1 MKKITKFFAV
11 LLITVLS
18 ITSTVFAETETTLSN
33 SESINAGEALVYNSF
48 AIASEDFV
56 KFSIE
61 NNTGFIKEAYQNYLS
76 MIENGKLG
84 AFEKFEGSTIEHTKT
99 GYIFQSNMVFAEGK
113 VKVTVKY
120 EKFHQSYASV
130 VDVDFENIDTEN
142 KSMLDKMAN
151 AAINTLIGMTTVV
164 LVLLLISWLI
174 GLFKFIPVLQEKF
187 ANKGKKTSAVDTA
200 IDNAIAQITEKEEL
214 ADDTELVAVIT
225 AAICAATGTSS
236 DGFVVR
242 SIRKARRN
250 K

>member
-18 ITSTVFAETETTLSN
+18 ITSTVFAETETTLTD
-33 SESINAGEALVYNSF
+33 SETIEVAEYLVYNSF
-48 AIASEDFV
+48 AIASEEFV

-61 NNTGFIKEAYQNYLS
+61 NNTGFIKEAYQSYLP

-84 AFEKFEGSTIEHTKT
+84 AFKSFEGSNIENTKT

-113 VKVTVKY
+113 LKVTVKY

-174 GLFKFIPVLQEKF
+174 GLFKFIPILQEKF
-187 ANKGKKTSAVDTA
+187 ANKGKKVSATETA

-225 AAICAATGTSS
+225 AAICATTGTSS

>member
-187 ANKGKKTSAVDTA
+187 ANKGKKTSAADTA